1 MLVST
6 SAHMSEGADRR
17 ADAGRPLVVRG
28 LERVGFGRLAR
39 AERLP
44 DWGPLVWFAVG
55 IEFLVAVV
63 LQTYNAL
70 TGWTVVFVANPL
82 WVVSLAV
89 LLAAAAGTETLY
101 GRYERAVE
109 ESNVLERSED
119 PEQFLGLVP
128 DWLEGGIIA
137 VGVAFTLVNAVLFIG
152 LDQLYAVGGPSR
164 LVRFLVVVPLGW
176 VPVFAAFLSTYVAV
190 EVLLP
195 RRLEASSVNL
205 DFLDPERLGG
215 MRPFGELVKLAY
227 YYLMA
232 GLVAVAVSTYG
243 PYILDGVLGYEA
255 LDPPGA
261 VVNVAFTAVW
271 AAAVLTMAYGIY
283 VLHRFMRTEKREALQ
298 DLDRHAQE
306 ILDERWDVRRFDP
319 ANPPEEY
326 ETYRQQVEYV
336 RSTKEYPATFTM
348 WTQLLVGVMLPKVI
362 QIVLAGV

>member
-1 MLVST
+1 MVSA
-6 SAHMSEGADRR
+6 SSHMSEGADDGRV
-17 ADAGRPLVVRG
+17 AGQPLLVRG
-28 LERVGFGRLAR
+28 LERLGFGRLER
-39 AERLP
+39 ADRLP
-44 DWGPLVWFAVG
+44 DWGPLVWFTVG

-82 WVVSLAV
+82 WLVNLAV
-89 LLAAAAGTETLY
+89 LLAAAVGTETLY
-101 GRYERAVE
+101 GRYDRAIER
-109 ESNVLERSED
+109 SNVLERSEN
-119 PEQFLGLVP
+119 PGEFVGLVP

-137 VGVAFTLVNAVLFIG
+137 VGVAFTLANAVLFIG

-164 LVRFLVVVPLGW
+164 LVRFLVVVPFGW
-176 VPVFAAFLSTYVAV
+176 VPVFAAFLSTYASV

-195 RRLEASSVNL
+195 RRLEASAVRL

-232 GLVAVAVSTYG
+232 GLVAVAVATYG

-255 LDPPGA
+255 LDPPGTL
-261 VVNVAFTAVW
+261 VNAAFTAIW

-283 VLHRFMRTEKREALQ
+283 VLHRFMRVEKREALQ
-298 DLDRHAQE
+298 DLDRHARE

-319 ANPPEEY
+319 ANPPDEY

-348 WTQLLVGVMLPKVI
+348 WTQLAVGVMLPKAI
-362 QIVLAGV
+362 QLVLAGV